1 MKPTLLVLAAGMGS
15 RFGGDKQI
23 SCVGPKGQFIL
34 DYSLYDAWRA
44 GFGSTVLIIRKELE
58 EPLKQHSAI
67 RGTASWRFHT
77 SNSA

>member
-23 SCVGPKGQFIL
+23 SGVGPKGEFIL

-44 GFGSTVLIIRKELE
+44 GFGLAVLIIRKELE
-58 EPLKQHSAI
+58 APL
-67 RGTASWRFHT
+67 
-77 SNSA
+77 